1 MREINLNFDPEIP
14 PTKKQ
19 QTFDDEYHSV
29 FYSISVSI
37 VSTGSCWKPRSPR
50 DV

>member
-1 MREINLNFDPEIP
+1 MTKDDPEIP

-29 FYSISVSI
+29 FYSINVSI
-37 VSTGSCWKPRSPR
+37 VSTESCSKPRWPS